1 LRGLILQNLGDDQS
15 QIPPHIVLKVKERIA
30 TALKKNASMDS
41 ERYSTLTG
49 MLEFFDLR
57 GSRRHDSR
65 KGTMDALRGHFQQQG
80 ITRKEVDQLAKLGN
94 GIRHSRSVSEIMRM
108 EGEASLL
115 WFTQVLAK

>member
-15 QIPPHIVLKVKERIA
+15 QIPPHIVLKAKERIA

-41 ERYSTLTG
+41 ERYSALTG

-57 GSRRHDSR
+57 KQDTILA
-65 KGTMDALRGHFQQQG
+65 KALWMHCEG
-80 ITRKEVDQLAKLGN
+80 IFSNKESLAKKFDQLAKLGN